1 MDIEYPMTDEEFQ
14 KYKKEKET
22 EKQEKEQMRLN
33 RKEVNNP
40 QIRPVQYFN
49 RGFPEP
55 LNHHVSYNRGM
66 NHFVPQP
73 PQTTNLF
80 NQQQQQQQPLFS
92 NQTYQPNPFSN
103 TNNIFQ
109 NQSSQPPSNIFGRI
123 KKVPAQS
130 NANIFANNNSQVFYS
145 RSPFYWWYYNL
156 LFLLTF
162 RIDINHD
169 LRT

>member
-1 MDIEYPMTDEEFQ
+1 MDIEYPMTEEEFQ

-80 NQQQQQQQPLFS
+80 NQQQQNLANLATVVPTFS
-92 NQTYQPNPFSN
+92 YRPTP
-103 TNNIFQ
+103 
-109 NQSSQPPSNIFGRI
+109 
-123 KKVPAQS
+123 K
-130 NANIFANNNSQVFYS
+130 
-145 RSPFYWWYYNL
+145 L
-156 LFLLTF
+156 LGFF
-162 RIDINHD
+162 HSWP
-169 LRT
+169 